1 MRPVWRY
8 GGDSGGGRV
17 TPAPWVLRGA
27 GMRVEVAGACRATAS
42 SQRDL
47 QGQEGTGER
56 EGGVGKDIVS
66 AELS

>member
-8 GGDSGGGRV
+8 GGDSGDGRFS
-17 TPAPWVLRGA
+17 PAPWVLRGA
-27 GMRVEVAGACRATAS
+27 GVRVEVAGAFRATAS

-56 EGGVGKDIVS
+56 EGGVCKDMSV
-66 AELS
+66 ELS